1 MAVGAQW
8 TINRPRM
15 SRTGPDLI
23 KFLHAAQ
30 SAGGDFMF
38 KLPRITGCILGC
50 CLLFATPSLVLA
62 QAAAPAKPA
71 VGTPIPPAQVYGKV
85 LSIMEQQFV
94 SAAEAMPEDKFNFA
108 PPASLGEFK
117 GVRTFA
123 QQIKHVAES
132 NYYFFGGSDYTDAQ
146 AKEMTDSI
154 EKLTTKADIVKALKD
169 SFAKAHA
176 FVDTMTPENAFVTT
190 AHGTRGGMAAFG
202 IAHFMDHYGQM
213 VIYLRMNGIVPPAS
227 RGSM

>member
-1 MAVGAQW
+1 
-8 TINRPRM
+8 
-15 SRTGPDLI
+15 
-23 KFLHAAQ
+23 
-30 SAGGDFMF
+30 MF
-38 KLPRITGCILGC
+38 KIPHIAGCILAC
-50 CLLFATPSLVLA
+50 CLLSTTSSLVLA

-71 VGTPIPPAQVYGKV
+71 VGTPIPPAQIYGKV

-94 SAAEAMPEDKFNFA
+94 SAAEAMPEDKYNFA

-117 GVRTFA
+117 NVRTFG

-146 AKEMTDSI
+146 AKAMSDSI

-176 FVDTMTPENAFVTT
+176 YVDTITPENAFVQTE
-190 AHGTRGGMAAFG
+190 HGTRAGMAAFG
-202 IAHFMDHYGQM
+202 IAHVMDHYGQL
-213 VIYLRMNGIVPPAS
+213 VVYLRMNGIVPPAS
-227 RGSM
+227 RGAM

>member
-1 MAVGAQW
+1 
-8 TINRPRM
+8 
-15 SRTGPDLI
+15 
-23 KFLHAAQ
+23 
-30 SAGGDFMF
+30 MF
-38 KLPRITGCILGC
+38 KIPRIASCILAC
-50 CLLFATPSLVLA
+50 CLLSTISSLVLA
-62 QAAAPAKPA
+62 QAAVPAKPA
-71 VGTPIPPAQVYGKV
+71 VGTPIPPAQIYGKV

-132 NYYFFGGSDYTDAQ
+132 NYYFFGGSDFTEAQ
-146 AKEMTDSI
+146 AKAMSDSI

-176 FVDTMTPENAFVTT
+176 YVDAITPENAFVQTE
-190 AHGTRGGMAAFG
+190 HGTRAGMASFG
-202 IAHFMDHYGQM
+202 IAHVMDHYGQL
-213 VIYLRMNGIVPPAS
+213 VVYLRMNGIVPPAS
-227 RGSM
+227 RAAM

>member
-1 MAVGAQW
+1 
-8 TINRPRM
+8 
-15 SRTGPDLI
+15 
-23 KFLHAAQ
+23 
-30 SAGGDFMF
+30 MF
-38 KLPRITGCILGC
+38 KFPRIAGCIIVC
-50 CLLFATPSLVLA
+50 CLLFASSSLVFA

-71 VGTPIPPAQVYGKV
+71 VGAPIPPDQVYGKV

-132 NYYFFGGSDYTDAQ
+132 NYYFFGGSDFTDAQ

-176 FVDTMTPENAFVTT
+176 FVNTITPENAFVQT
-190 AHGTRGGMAAFG
+190 AHGTRAGMASFG
-202 IAHFMDHYGQM
+202 IAHVMDHYGQL
-213 VIYLRMNGIVPPAS
+213 VVYLRMNGIVPPAS
-227 RGSM
+227 RGPM

>member
-1 MAVGAQW
+1 
-8 TINRPRM
+8 
-15 SRTGPDLI
+15 
-23 KFLHAAQ
+23 
-30 SAGGDFMF
+30 MF
-38 KLPRITGCILGC
+38 KIPRIASCILGC

-71 VGTPIPPAQVYGKV
+71 VGTPIPPAQIYGKV
-85 LSIMEQQFV
+85 LSMMEQQFV

-132 NYYFFGGSDYTDAQ
+132 NYYFFGGPDFTEAQ
-146 AKEMTDSI
+146 AKAMSDSI

-169 SFAKAHA
+169 SFGRAHA
-176 FVDTMTPENAFVTT
+176 YVGAITPENAFVQT
-190 AHGTRGGMAAFG
+190 AHGTRAGMASFG
-202 IAHFMDHYGQM
+202 ISHVMDHYGQL
-213 VIYLRMNGIVPPAS
+213 VVYLRMNGIVPPAS
-227 RGSM
+227 RGTM

>member
-1 MAVGAQW
+1 
-8 TINRPRM
+8 
-15 SRTGPDLI
+15 
-23 KFLHAAQ
+23 
-30 SAGGDFMF
+30 MF
-38 KLPRITGCILGC
+38 KLPRIAGCILGC
-50 CLLFATPSLVLA
+50 CLLCTTPSLVLA

-94 SAAEAMPEDKFNFA
+94 SASEAMPEDKFNFA

-117 GVRTFA
+117 GVRTFT

-146 AKEMTDSI
+146 SKAMTDSI
-154 EKLTTKADIVKALKD
+154 EKLTTKADIVKALKA
-169 SFAKAHA
+169 SFALAHA
-176 FVDTMTPENAFVTT
+176 YVDAITPENAFVQT
-190 AHGTRGGMAAFG
+190 AHGTRAGMASFG
-202 IAHFMDHYGQM
+202 LAHVMDHYGQL
-213 VIYLRMNGIVPPAS
+213 VVYLRMNGIVPPAS